1 MCTLWTAIVAAELA
15 SQNRS
20 ACFGVKNYDFTKI
33 RDICNSWK
41 RNTAVCPLQGKYT
54 FVIPFWARVYSYAG
68 INGSNSVL
76 NTFVTYIY
84 THKCCH
90 F

>member
-41 RNTAVCPLQGKYT
+41 RNTAEPVNCQITMGSKQLEKVYL
-54 FVIPFWARVYSYAG
+54 IPPFAVYSHHYNAM
-68 INGSNSVL
+68 
-76 NTFVTYIY
+76 
-84 THKCCH
+84 
-90 F
+90 